1 MAKNEFNVMF
11 ASVINESLTAARL
24 IPDTAKKAEVLA
36 SLANAIARTGLVTAS
51 EEVVAPAVQHMGSED
66 VAAMERDK
74 AEGKVEKK
82 AETPKKT
89 TAKSKTEKAREG
101 ITPKPDKTVEKPKK
115 EETTVETPKEEPK
128 KVEEKRWTTEWTE
141 EAIEAFSKELEEV
154 EQKAEEYGDDLNAV
168 IEEFSEGKYHTPD
181 DLNPMNIRAF
191 LFYLEDLEQ
200 SLADDENVG

>member
-24 IPDTAKKAEVLA
+24 IPDSAKKAEVLA
-36 SLANAIARTGLVTAS
+36 NLANAIARTGLVTAS
-51 EEVVAPAVQHMGSED
+51 EDVVPAEQHMGSED

-82 AETPKKT
+82 AETPKKA
-89 TAKSKTEKAREG
+89 AKSKTEKAREG

-115 EETTVETPKEEPK
+115 EEAVAETPKEEPK
-128 KVEEKRWTTEWTE
+128 KIEEKRWTTEWTE

>member
-51 EEVVAPAVQHMGSED
+51 EDVVPAEQHMGSED

-101 ITPKPDKTVEKPKK
+101 ITPKPDKTVEKSK
-115 EETTVETPKEEPK
+115 KEEPK

>member
-24 IPDTAKKAEVLA
+24 IPDSAKKAEVLA
-36 SLANAIARTGLVTAS
+36 NLANAIARTGLVTAS
-51 EEVVAPAVQHMGSED
+51 EDVVPAEQHMGSED

-74 AEGKVEKK
+74 DEGKVEKK
-82 AETPKKT
+82 TETQKKA
-89 TAKSKTEKAREG
+89 AKSKTEKAREG

-115 EETTVETPKEEPK
+115 EEAVAETPKEEPK

-141 EAIEAFSKELEEV
+141 EAIEAFSKELEEI

>member
-24 IPDTAKKAEVLA
+24 IPDSAKKAEVLA

-51 EEVVAPAVQHMGSED
+51 EDVVPAKQHMGSED

-82 AETPKKT
+82 AEAPKKA
-89 TAKSKTEKAREG
+89 AKSKTEKAREG

-115 EETTVETPKEEPK
+115 EEAAAETPKEEPK

>member
-51 EEVVAPAVQHMGSED
+51 EDVVPAEQHMGSED

-82 AETPKKT
+82 AETPNKT

-101 ITPKPDKTVEKPKK
+101 ITPKPDKTVEKPK
-115 EETTVETPKEEPK
+115 KEEPK

>member
-24 IPDTAKKAEVLA
+24 IPDSAKKAEVLA

-51 EEVVAPAVQHMGSED
+51 EDVVPAEQHMGSED

-82 AETPKKT
+82 AEMPKKT
-89 TAKSKTEKAREG
+89 IAKSKTEKAREG
-101 ITPKPDKTVEKPKK
+101 ITSKPDKTVEKPKK
-115 EETTVETPKEEPK
+115 EETAVETSKEEPK

-200 SLADDENVG
+200 SLTDDENVG